1 MRARVIGAAMAG
13 VTVSL
18 TALAVPASA
27 TDFQRMTVQLHREQ
41 RSAVDLGAPG
51 PSTADVASATGT
63 VSSAGKGRG
72 AYTWMGITVVADAVA
87 GTETRQ
93 STLVLALAKGSITLQ
108 AVHASVAGGLPSKAF
123 DYVIVGGT
131 RGYAGIRGEATYA
144 PLTPVTEARVT
155 LRYTLD

>member
-1 MRARVIGAAMAG
+1 MRARAIGAAMAG
-13 VTVSL
+13 VTMTV
-18 TALAVPASA
+18 TALAAPASA
-27 TDFQRMTVQLHREQ
+27 VDLQTMTVQLHREQ

-63 VSSAGKGRG
+63 VLSGGKRRG
-72 AYTWMGITVVADAVA
+72 AYTWMGVTVVADAA
-87 GTETRQ
+87 SGAETRQ

-108 AVHASVAGGLPSKAF
+108 SMHASVAGGLPSKPF

-131 RGYAGIRGEATYA
+131 RAYAGIRGDATYA
-144 PLTPVTEARVT
+144 PLSPATEARVS